1 MPTLYHLP
9 LSPDCRKVRI
19 MLAEKA
25 VEVALLEERTWERRH
40 GFLTLNPAGEVP
52 VLVEAD
58 GTAIAGAMVICEYL
72 DEIHPQ
78 QPLIGVTP
86 GERAEVRRLT
96 AWFSG
101 KFAAEVTCNLVDEK
115 ITKRLTGVGEPNSTA
130 IRAGLANIHAHLD
143 YISFLAD
150 HRRWLAGDLFSLAD
164 IAAAAQLS
172 CVDYL
177 GNVPWDRHEGARD
190 WYARIKSRP
199 SFRPI
204 LADRLPGLP
213 PPDAYANLDF

>member
-1 MPTLYHLP
+1 MLTLYHLP
-9 LSPDCRKVRI
+9 LSPDCRKVRV
-19 MLAEKA
+19 MLAEKG
-25 VEVALLEERTWERRH
+25 VEATLLEERTWERRH
-40 GFLTLNPAGEVP
+40 GFLALNPAGEVP

-58 GTAIAGAMVICEYL
+58 GTTIAGATVICEYL
-72 DEIHPQ
+72 DETHPHP
-78 QPLIGVTP
+78 PLIGATP

-96 AWFSG
+96 AWFSR

-115 ITKRLTGVGEPNSTA
+115 ITKRLTGVGEPSSAA

-143 YISFLAD
+143 YIGFLAD
-150 HRRWLAGDLFSLAD
+150 HRRWLAGDLLSLAD

-177 GNVPWDRHEGARD
+177 GNVPWDRHENARD

-213 PPDAYANLDF
+213 PPDAYADLDF